1 MKHLITIIIGLLF
14 STFSTAQDDVKRNNF
29 SFFQKGSKVFG
40 IELGIAGGYP
50 INSITQLN
58 ISKDDK
64 NYGLLIIPS
73 YGWFV
78 ETNWV
83 FGGQAIL
90 GFSNN
95 SYTYNSGTQTY
106 YDKSKSSDFGIAP
119 FTRYFVPLGKRNVV
133 SIFGQASMP
142 ILYSTYSSES
152 KQSGNPPFMN
162 SYNESEL
169 KLLGTIGLGVSLN
182 GRFGSLELNGN
193 TTGLYVGF
201 HKYF

>member
-1 MKHLITIIIGLLF
+1 MKILLTILIIFLF
-14 STFSTAQDDVKRNNF
+14 GTSAIAQNEVKRNNF
-29 SFFQKGSKVFG
+29 SFFQKGSKVVG

-64 NYGLLIIPS
+64 NYGLLVIPS

-83 FGGQAIL
+83 IGGQAIV

-95 SYTYNSGTQTY
+95 RYTYNSGTQTY
-106 YDKSKSSDFGIAP
+106 YNKSESSDLGVAP
-119 FTRYFVPLGKRNVV
+119 FTRYFIPLGKRNIV

-152 KQSGNPPFMN
+152 KQQGTPPSIYSN
-162 SYNESEL
+162 NESEL
-169 KLLGTIGLGVSLN
+169 KLIGTIGLGVSLN